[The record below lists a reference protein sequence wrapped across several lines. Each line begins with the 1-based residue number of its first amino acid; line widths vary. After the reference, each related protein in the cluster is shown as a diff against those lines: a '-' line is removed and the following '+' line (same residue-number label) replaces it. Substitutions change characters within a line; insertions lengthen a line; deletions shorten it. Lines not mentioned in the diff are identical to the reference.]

1 MSPLMMK
8 LLGRV
13 YMSEAPADGGQ
24 GGGLPAPAATP
35 AADAPPAP
43 AEGSLLT
50 PPAPAAAP
58 APDAPKTPEQIQ
70 QEADAAKDKEGGKD
84 ADGKDKPTG
93 APEAYEDFTLPE
105 GMEMDA
111 DVLGEFKNLAKELN
125 IPQAKAQQLI
135 DFQTQLATKQA
146 EAYQAAVT
154 KQAQDWAASIKND
167 PEIGG
172 ENYDKSVAS
181 AIKVIQSFGDP
192 ALTELLNTTGLGN
205 NPALFK
211 FCHRISAAI
220 SEDKFVLPGS
230 QTTTGRKSNEEVFYG
245 SNS

>member
-13 YMSEAPADGGQ
+13 YMNEAEA
-24 GGGLPAPAATP
+24 GGGGGGDATATDTTTTTEAATQAATTLTP
-35 AADAPPAP
+35 AAA
-43 AEGSLLT
+43 T
-50 PPAPAAAP
+50 AATEEATTET
-58 APDAPKTPEQIQ
+58 KTPEQIQ
-70 QEADAAKDKEGGKD
+70 QDADAAAKLKAE
-84 ADGKDKPTG
+84 TS

-105 GMEMDA
+105 GMDMDA
-111 DVLGEFKNLAKELN
+111 EVLGEFKTLAKELN

-146 EAYQAAVT
+146 EQYQAAVT
-154 KQAQDWAASIKND
+154 KQAQDWAAAIKND
-167 PEIGG
+167 PDVGG

-181 AIKVIQSFGDP
+181 AVKVIQSFGDP
-192 ALTELLNTTGLGN
+192 ALTELLNNSGLGN
-205 NPALFK
+205 HPALFK

-230 QTTTGRKSNEEVFYG
+230 QTDAPKEMTLVDAFR
-245 SNS
+245 

>member
-13 YMSEAPADGGQ
+13 YMSEAEASTT
-24 GGGLPAPAATP
+24 GGGETAAASTTETAAEAATTTTTLTP
-35 AADAPPAP
+35 AAATAATE
-43 AEGSLLT
+43 AET
-50 PPAPAAAP
+50 
-58 APDAPKTPEQIQ
+58 KTPEQIQ
-70 QEADAAKDKEGGKD
+70 QDADAAAKLKAE
-84 ADGKDKPTG
+84 TS
-93 APEAYEDFTLPE
+93 APEAYEDFNLPE
-105 GMEMDA
+105 GMEMD
-111 DVLGEFKNLAKELN
+111 VEILGEFKSLAKELN

-135 DFQTQLATKQA
+135 DFQSQLASKQA

-154 KQAQDWAASIKND
+154 KQAQDWAAEIKND

-192 ALTELLNTTGLGN
+192 ALTELLNTSGLGN
-205 NPALFK
+205 HPALFK

-230 QTTTGRKSNEEVFYG
+230 QTNAPKEMTIVDAFS
-245 SNS
+245 

>member
-13 YMSEAPADGGQ
+13 YMNEAET
-24 GGGLPAPAATP
+24 GGGGGGDTATAATTTA
-35 AADAPPAP
+35 AADATA
-43 AEGSLLT
+43 ATTTLT
-50 PPAPAAAP
+50 PPAAAATTE
-58 APDAPKTPEQIQ
+58 ATTTETKTPEQVQ
-70 QEADAAKDKEGGKD
+70 QEADAAAKLKAE
-84 ADGKDKPTG
+84 TS
-93 APEAYEDFTLPE
+93 APETYEDFTLPE
-105 GMEMDA
+105 GMEMDT

-146 EAYQAAVT
+146 EQYQAAVA
-154 KQAQDWAASIKND
+154 KQSQDWAAAIKND

-192 ALTELLNTTGLGN
+192 ALTELLNTSGLGN
-205 NPALFK
+205 HPALFK

-220 SEDKFVLPGS
+220 AEDKFVMPGS
-230 QTTTGRKSNEEVFYG
+230 QTDTPKEMSIIDAFK
-245 SNS
+245 

>member
-1 MSPLMMK
+1 MNALMMK

-13 YMSEAPADGGQ
+13 LMNEAQADGGQ
-24 GGGLPAPAATP
+24 GGGADAPAP
-35 AADAPPAP
+35 AADAPAPA
-43 AEGSLLT
+43 AEGSVLT
-50 PPAPAAAP
+50 PAATDAPPAA
-58 APDAPKTPEQIQ
+58 DAKTPEQTQ
-70 QEADAAKDKEGGKD
+70 QEADAAKAKTEAD
-84 ADGKDKPTG
+84 AKLTG

-111 DVLGEFKNLAKELN
+111 DVLGEFKGLAKELN

-146 EAYQAAVT
+146 EAYQAAVI
-154 KQAQDWAASIKND
+154 KQGQDWAAEVRND
-167 PEIGG
+167 PVLGG
-172 ENYDKSVAS
+172 ANYEKSVES

-192 ALTELLNTTGLGN
+192 ALTELLRSTGLGN

-211 FCHRISAAI
+211 FCHRISSAI

-230 QTTTGRKSNEEVFYG
+230 QSSNGRKSDAEVFYG
-245 SNS
+245 PAKS

>member
-13 YMSEAPADGGQ
+13 YMSEVDA
-24 GGGLPAPAATP
+24 GGGSGGADAPAPAADAQAP
-35 AADAPPAP
+35 A
-43 AEGSLLT
+43 AEGSVLT
-50 PPAPAAAP
+50 PPAPADAP
-58 APDAPKTPEQIQ
+58 APDATKTPEQIQ
-70 QEADAAKDKEGGKD
+70 QDADAAAKLKAE
-84 ADGKDKPTG
+84 TS
-93 APEAYEDFTLPE
+93 APEAYEDFALPE

-146 EAYQAAVT
+146 EQQQAAVA
-154 KQAQDWAASIKND
+154 KQSQDWAASIKND

-205 NPALFK
+205 HPSLFK

-220 SEDKFVLPGS
+220 SEDKFVMPGS
-230 QTTTGRKSNEEVFYG
+230 QTDSPKEMSIIDAFK
-245 SNS
+245 

>member
-13 YMSEAPADGGQ
+13 YMSEVDAGGGGGGDVSAPAPTAEA
-24 GGGLPAPAATP
+24 PAPAA
-35 AADAPPAP
+35 
-43 AEGSLLT
+43 ESSVLT
-50 PPAPAAAP
+50 PPAPTDAP
-58 APDAPKTPEQIQ
+58 APKPDDAKPEDAGNPKDES
-70 QEADAAKDKEGGKD
+70 KDG
-84 ADGKDKPTG
+84 DGKDKPTG

-105 GMEMDA
+105 GMEMD
-111 DVLGEFKNLAKELN
+111 VEILGEFKNLAKELN
-125 IPQAKAQQLI
+125 IPPAKAQPLI
-135 DFQTQLATKQA
+135 DLQSQLASKQA
-146 EAYQAAVT
+146 ELYQTAVT
-154 KQAQDWAASIKND
+154 KQAKDWAAEIKSD

-192 ALTELLNTTGLGN
+192 ALTELLRSTGLGN

-230 QTTTGRKSNEEVFYG
+230 QTNAPKEMTIVDAFS
-245 SNS
+245 

>member
-1 MSPLMMK
+1 MSALMMK
-8 LLGRV
+8 LLGRA
-13 YMSEAPADGGQ
+13 YMNEAPADGGQ
-24 GGGLPAPAATP
+24 GGGAPAPAAAP

-58 APDAPKTPEQIQ
+58 TPDATKTPEQIQ
-70 QEADAAKDKEGGKD
+70 QDADAAAKVK
-84 ADGKDKPTG
+84 ADTS

-111 DVLGEFKNLAKELN
+111 DVLGEFKGLAKELN
-125 IPQAKAQQLI
+125 IPQAQAQKLI

-146 EAYQAAVT
+146 EQYQAAVT
-154 KQAQDWAASIKND
+154 KQSQDWAASIKND
-167 PEIGG
+167 PELGG
-172 ENYDKSVAS
+172 ANYEKSTAS

-192 ALTELLNTTGLGN
+192 ALTELLNTSGLGN
-205 NPALFK
+205 HPALFK

-230 QTTTGRKSNEEVFYG
+230 QSTTGRKSDAEVFYG
-245 SNS
+245 QAKS

>member
-13 YMSEAPADGGQ
+13 YMSEVDAGGGGGGDVSAPAPTVEA
-24 GGGLPAPAATP
+24 PAPAA
-35 AADAPPAP
+35 
-43 AEGSLLT
+43 ESSVLT
-50 PPAPAAAP
+50 PPAPTDAP
-58 APDAPKTPEQIQ
+58 APKPDDAQPEDADKPKDES
-70 QEADAAKDKEGGKD
+70 KD

-105 GMEMDA
+105 GMEMD
-111 DVLGEFKNLAKELN
+111 VEILGEFKNLAKELN

-135 DFQTQLATKQA
+135 DFQSQLASKQA

-154 KQAQDWAASIKND
+154 KQAQDWAAEIKND

-192 ALTELLNTTGLGN
+192 ALTELLNTSGLGN
-205 NPALFK
+205 HPALFK

-245 SNS
+245 NSN

>member
-13 YMSEAPADGGQ
+13 YMNEAPADGGQ
-24 GGGLPAPAATP
+24 GGGADAPAAAPAPAAQAPAP
-35 AADAPPAP
+35 AAD
-43 AEGSLLT
+43 GSVLT

-58 APDAPKTPEQIQ
+58 APDAAKTPEQIQ
-70 QEADAAKDKEGGKD
+70 QEADAAAKLKSE
-84 ADGKDKPTG
+84 TS

-135 DFQTQLATKQA
+135 NFQTQLATKQA
-146 EAYQAAVT
+146 EQYQAAVT
-154 KQAQDWAASIKND
+154 KQSQEWAATIKND

-192 ALTELLNTTGLGN
+192 ALTELLSTSGLGN
-205 NPALFK
+205 HPALFK

-230 QTTTGRKSNEEVFYG
+230 QADAPKEMSIVDAFR
-245 SNS
+245 

>member
-13 YMSEAPADGGQ
+13 YMSEVDAGGGGGGDVSAPAPTAQ
-24 GGGLPAPAATP
+24 APAPAA
-35 AADAPPAP
+35 
-43 AEGSLLT
+43 ESSVLT
-50 PPAPAAAP
+50 PPAPTDAP
-58 APDAPKTPEQIQ
+58 APNPDDAKPDDADKPKDES
-70 QEADAAKDKEGGKD
+70 KN

-105 GMEMDA
+105 GMEMD
-111 DVLGEFKNLAKELN
+111 VEILGEFKNLAKELN

-135 DFQTQLATKQA
+135 DFQSQLASKQA

-154 KQAQDWAASIKND
+154 KQAQDWAAEIKND

-192 ALTELLNTTGLGN
+192 ALTELLNTSGLGN
-205 NPALFK
+205 HPALFK

-230 QTTTGRKSNEEVFYG
+230 QTNAPKEMTIVDAFS
-245 SNS
+245 

>member
-1 MSPLMMK
+1 MNALMMK

-13 YMSEAPADGGQ
+13 YMSEVEAGGGGGGDGDVSAPAPTAEA
-24 GGGLPAPAATP
+24 PAPAA
-35 AADAPPAP
+35 
-43 AEGSLLT
+43 ESSVLT
-50 PPAPAAAP
+50 PPAPTADP
-58 APDAPKTPEQIQ
+58 APKADDVKPDDASKPKE
-70 QEADAAKDKEGGKD
+70 EGKD
-84 ADGKDKPTG
+84 ADGKDKFTG

-111 DVLGEFKNLAKELN
+111 DVLGEFKGLAKELN

-135 DFQTQLATKQA
+135 DFQTQLAAKQA

-154 KQAQDWAASIKND
+154 KQSQDWAASIKND

-172 ENYDKSVAS
+172 ANYDKNVES

-192 ALTELLNTTGLGN
+192 ALTELLNTSGLGN
-205 NPALFK
+205 HPALFK
-211 FCHRISAAI
+211 FCHRISSAI

-230 QTTTGRKSNEEVFYG
+230 QSSTGRKSNEDVFYG
-245 SNS
+245 SKS

>member
-8 LLGRV
+8 LFGRV
-13 YMSEAPADGGQ
+13 YMNEAPADGGQ
-24 GGGLPAPAATP
+24 GGGAPAPAAAP

-50 PPAPAAAP
+50 PPAPADAA

-70 QEADAAKDKEGGKD
+70 QDADAAAKLKAE
-84 ADGKDKPTG
+84 TS
-93 APEAYEDFTLPE
+93 APEAYEDFSLPE

-146 EAYQAAVT
+146 EEYQAAVT
-154 KQAQDWAASIKND
+154 KQSQEWAASIKND

-192 ALTELLNTTGLGN
+192 ALTELLNQSGLGN
-205 NPALFK
+205 HPALFK

-220 SEDKFVLPGS
+220 SEDKFVLSGS
-230 QTTTGRKSNEEVFYG
+230 QSNTGRKSNEEVFYG

>member
-13 YMSEAPADGGQ
+13 YMSEVDAGGGGGGADAPAPTAEATAPAAEGSVLTPSAPAD
-24 GGGLPAPAATP
+24 
-35 AADAPPAP
+35 
-43 AEGSLLT
+43 
-50 PPAPAAAP
+50 AP
-58 APDAPKTPEQIQ
+58 APDATKTPEQTQ
-70 QEADAAKDKEGGKD
+70 QEADAAKDKEEGKD

-105 GMEMDA
+105 GMEMDVE
-111 DVLGEFKNLAKELN
+111 VLGAFKNLAKELN

-146 EAYQAAVT
+146 EEYQAAVA
-154 KQAQDWAASIKND
+154 KQSQEWAASIKND

-172 ENYDKSVAS
+172 ENYEKNVES

-192 ALTELLNTTGLGN
+192 ALTELLNQSGLGN
-205 NPALFK
+205 HPALFK
-211 FCHRISAAI
+211 FCHRISSAI

-230 QTTTGRKSNEEVFYG
+230 QSNTGRKSNEEVFYG

>member
-13 YMSEAPADGGQ
+13 YMNEAPADGGQ
-24 GGGLPAPAATP
+24 GGGATAPAAAP
-35 AADAPPAP
+35 AADAPSAP
-43 AEGSLLT
+43 VEGSLLT
-50 PPAPAAAP
+50 PPAPADAAAP
-58 APDAPKTPEQIQ
+58 DTPKTPEQIQ
-70 QEADAAKDKEGGKD
+70 QDADAAAKLKAE
-84 ADGKDKPTG
+84 TS
-93 APEAYEDFTLPE
+93 APEAYEDFSLPE

-146 EAYQAAVT
+146 EEYQAAVT
-154 KQAQDWAASIKND
+154 KQSQEWAASIKND

-192 ALTELLNTTGLGN
+192 ALTELLNQSGLGN
-205 NPALFK
+205 HPALFK

-230 QTTTGRKSNEEVFYG
+230 QADAPKEMSIIDAFK
-245 SNS
+245 

>member
-13 YMSEAPADGGQ
+13 YMNEAPADGGQ
-24 GGGLPAPAATP
+24 GGGAPAPAPAAAP

-43 AEGSLLT
+43 ADASVLT
-50 PPAPAAAP
+50 PPKPAD
-58 APDAPKTPEQIQ
+58 APDAAKPPEQIQ
-70 QEADAAKDKEGGKD
+70 KEADAAAKLKAE
-84 ADGKDKPTG
+84 TS

-146 EAYQAAVT
+146 EQYQAAVT
-154 KQAQDWAASIKND
+154 KQSQEWAAAIKND

-192 ALTELLNTTGLGN
+192 ALTELLNTSGLGN
-205 NPALFK
+205 HPALFK

-230 QTTTGRKSNEEVFYG
+230 QTNAPKEMTIVDAFS
-245 SNS
+245 

>member
-13 YMSEAPADGGQ
+13 YMNEAPADGGQ
-24 GGGLPAPAATP
+24 GGGALAPAAAP

-43 AEGSLLT
+43 ADGSLLT

-58 APDAPKTPEQIQ
+58 APDATKTPEQIQ
-70 QEADAAKDKEGGKD
+70 QDADAAAKLKAE
-84 ADGKDKPTG
+84 TS

-135 DFQTQLATKQA
+135 DFQTQLANKQA
-146 EAYQAAVT
+146 EQYQAAAA
-154 KQAQDWAASIKND
+154 KQAQDWAASIKSD
-167 PEIGG
+167 PELGG

-192 ALTELLNTTGLGN
+192 ALTELLNTSGLGN
-205 NPALFK
+205 HPALFK

-230 QTTTGRKSNEEVFYG
+230 QTDSPKEMSIIDAFK
-245 SNS
+245 

>member
-1 MSPLMMK
+1 MNALMMK

-13 YMSEAPADGGQ
+13 LMNEAQADGGQ
-24 GGGLPAPAATP
+24 GGGADAPAP
-35 AADAPPAP
+35 AADAPAPA
-43 AEGSLLT
+43 AEGSVLT
-50 PPAPAAAP
+50 PAATDAPPAA
-58 APDAPKTPEQIQ
+58 DAKTPEQTQ
-70 QEADAAKDKEGGKD
+70 QEADAAKAKTEAD
-84 ADGKDKPTG
+84 AKLTG
-93 APEAYEDFTLPE
+93 APEAYEDFNLPE

-111 DVLGEFKNLAKELN
+111 DVLGEFKGLAKELN

-172 ENYDKSVAS
+172 ANYDKNVES

-192 ALTELLNTTGLGN
+192 ALTELLNTSGLGN
-205 NPALFK
+205 HPALFK
-211 FCHRISAAI
+211 FCHRISSAI

-230 QTTTGRKSNEEVFYG
+230 QSSTGRKSDAEVFYG
-245 SNS
+245 PAKS

>member
-13 YMSEAPADGGQ
+13 YMSEVDAGGGGGGDVSAPAPTAEA
-24 GGGLPAPAATP
+24 PAPAA
-35 AADAPPAP
+35 
-43 AEGSLLT
+43 ESSVLT
-50 PPAPAAAP
+50 PPAPTADP
-58 APDAPKTPEQIQ
+58 APKADDVKPDDASKPKE
-70 QEADAAKDKEGGKD
+70 EGKD
-84 ADGKDKPTG
+84 ADGKDKPVG

-105 GMEMDA
+105 GMEMD
-111 DVLGEFKNLAKELN
+111 VEILGEFKNLAKELN

-135 DFQTQLATKQA
+135 DFQSQLANKQA

-154 KQAQDWAASIKND
+154 KQAKDWAAEIKSD

-192 ALTELLNTTGLGN
+192 ALTELLNTSGLGN
-205 NPALFK
+205 HPALFK

-220 SEDKFVLPGS
+220 SEDKFVMPGS
-230 QTTTGRKSNEEVFYG
+230 QTNAPKEMSIIDAFK
-245 SNS
+245 

>member
-13 YMSEAPADGGQ
+13 YMNEAEASTT
-24 GGGLPAPAATP
+24 GGGETAAASTTATATEAATATTTLTPAAT
-35 AADAPPAP
+35 
-43 AEGSLLT
+43 
-50 PPAPAAAP
+50 AAATETGTTET
-58 APDAPKTPEQIQ
+58 KTPEQTQ
-70 QEADAAKDKEGGKD
+70 QEADAKAKTEAD
-84 ADGKDKPTG
+84 AKLTG
-93 APEAYEDFTLPE
+93 APEAYEDFKLPE

-111 DVLGEFKNLAKELN
+111 DVLGEFKGLAKELN
-125 IPQAKAQQLI
+125 IPQDKAQKLI
-135 DFQTQLATKQA
+135 DFQTQLASKQA
-146 EAYQAAVT
+146 EQYQAAVT

-167 PEIGG
+167 PEVGG
-172 ENYDKSVAS
+172 ENYDKSVES

-192 ALTELLNTTGLGN
+192 ALTELLNTSGLGN
-205 NPALFK
+205 HPALFK

-245 SNS
+245 NSN

>member
-24 GGGLPAPAATP
+24 GGGSPAPAATP

-58 APDAPKTPEQIQ
+58 APDAPKPPEQTQ
-70 QEADAAKDKEGGKD
+70 QEADAKAKTEAD
-84 ADGKDKPTG
+84 AKLTG
-93 APEAYEDFTLPE
+93 APETYEDFTLPD
-105 GMEMDA
+105 GMEMD
-111 DVLGEFKNLAKELN
+111 VEILGEFKNLAKELN

-135 DFQTQLATKQA
+135 DFQSQLATKQA

-154 KQAQDWAASIKND
+154 KQAQDWAASIKSD
-167 PEIGG
+167 PEVGG

-192 ALTELLNTTGLGN
+192 ALTELLNTSGLGN
-205 NPALFK
+205 HPALFK

-230 QTTTGRKSNEEVFYG
+230 QTNAPKEMTIVDAFS
-245 SNS
+245 

>member
-13 YMSEAPADGGQ
+13 YMSEVDA
-24 GGGLPAPAATP
+24 GGGGGGEADATAATTAADTTQATTTLTPAATTTATE
-35 AADAPPAP
+35 AATT
-43 AEGSLLT
+43 ET
-50 PPAPAAAP
+50 
-58 APDAPKTPEQIQ
+58 KTPEQTQ
-70 QEADAAKDKEGGKD
+70 QEADAAKDKEEGKD

-111 DVLGEFKNLAKELN
+111 AVLGEFKNLAKELN

-146 EAYQAAVT
+146 EEYQAAVV
-154 KQAQDWAASIKND
+154 KQSQEWAASIKND

-172 ENYDKSVAS
+172 ENYEKSVAS

-192 ALTELLNTTGLGN
+192 ALTELLNQSGLGN
-205 NPALFK
+205 HPALFK

-230 QTTTGRKSNEEVFYG
+230 QANTGRKSNEEVFYG

>member
-13 YMSEAPADGGQ
+13 YMSEVDAGGGGGGDVSAPAPTAEA
-24 GGGLPAPAATP
+24 PAPAA
-35 AADAPPAP
+35 
-43 AEGSLLT
+43 ESSVLT
-50 PPAPAAAP
+50 PPAPTDAP
-58 APDAPKTPEQIQ
+58 APNPDDAKPDDADKPKDES
-70 QEADAAKDKEGGKD
+70 KN

-93 APEAYEDFTLPE
+93 APEAYEDFTLPD
-105 GMEMDA
+105 GMEMDTEI
-111 DVLGEFKNLAKELN
+111 LGEFKNLAKELN

-135 DFQTQLATKQA
+135 DFQSQLAGKQA

-154 KQAQDWAASIKND
+154 KQAQDWAASIKSD
-167 PEIGG
+167 PEVGG

-192 ALTELLNTTGLGN
+192 ALTELLNTSGLGN
-205 NPALFK
+205 HPALFR

-220 SEDKFVLPGS
+220 SEDKFVMPGS
-230 QTTTGRKSNEEVFYG
+230 QTNAPKEMTIVDAFS
-245 SNS
+245 

>member
-135 DFQTQLATKQA
+135 DFHTQLATKQA

-154 KQAQDWAASIKND
+154 KQAQDWAASIKSD
-167 PEIGG
+167 PEVGG

-192 ALTELLNTTGLGN
+192 ALTELLNTSGLGN
-205 NPALFK
+205 HPALFK

-230 QTTTGRKSNEEVFYG
+230 QTNAPKEMTIVDAFS
-245 SNS
+245 

>member
-13 YMSEAPADGGQ
+13 YMSEVDAGGGGGGADAPA
-24 GGGLPAPAATP
+24 P
-35 AADAPPAP
+35 AADAPAPA
-43 AEGSLLT
+43 AEGSVLT
-50 PPAPAAAP
+50 PPAPADAP
-58 APDAPKTPEQIQ
+58 APDATKTPDQIQ
-70 QEADAAKDKEGGKD
+70 QEADAAKDKEDGKD
-84 ADGKDKPTG
+84 ADDKDKPAG

-105 GMEMDA
+105 GMEMDVE
-111 DVLGEFKNLAKELN
+111 VLGAFKNLAKELN

-146 EAYQAAVT
+146 EEYQAAVA
-154 KQAQDWAASIKND
+154 KQSQEWAASIKND

-172 ENYDKSVAS
+172 ENYEKSVAS
-181 AIKVIQSFGDP
+181 AVKVIEAFGDP
-192 ALTELLNTTGLGN
+192 SLKELLNTSGLGN
-205 NPALFK
+205 HPSLFK

-230 QTTTGRKSNEEVFYG
+230 QANAPKEMTIVDAFS
-245 SNS
+245 

>member
-13 YMSEAPADGGQ
+13 YMSEVDA
-24 GGGLPAPAATP
+24 GGGGGGEADAAAATT
-35 AADAPPAP
+35 AADTTQATTT
-43 AEGSLLT
+43 LT
-50 PPAPAAAP
+50 PATTTTATEAATTET
-58 APDAPKTPEQIQ
+58 KTPEQTQ
-70 QEADAAKDKEGGKD
+70 QEADAAKDKEE
-84 ADGKDKPTG
+84 GKDKPTG

-105 GMEMDA
+105 GMEMD
-111 DVLGEFKNLAKELN
+111 VEILGEFKNLAKELN

-135 DFQTQLATKQA
+135 DFQSQLASKQA

-154 KQAQDWAASIKND
+154 KQAQDWAAEIKND

-192 ALTELLNTTGLGN
+192 ALTELLNTSGLGN
-205 NPALFK
+205 HPALFK

-230 QTTTGRKSNEEVFYG
+230 QANAPKEMTIVDAFC
-245 SNS
+245 